1 VNDHSFVE
9 ARRGIMPMTSNRILG
24 YRALASG
31 KEGNSLAPTSA
42 PQGRGIS
49 EDWNQETDAVWG
61 PAVMIM
67 DHRSFP
73 G

>member
-1 VNDHSFVE
+1 MS
-9 ARRGIMPMTSNRILG
+9 MTSKQNPG

-31 KEGNSLAPTSA
+31 KEGNLIAPTSA
-42 PQGRGIS
+42 PQRRGIS

-73 G
+73 GERSG